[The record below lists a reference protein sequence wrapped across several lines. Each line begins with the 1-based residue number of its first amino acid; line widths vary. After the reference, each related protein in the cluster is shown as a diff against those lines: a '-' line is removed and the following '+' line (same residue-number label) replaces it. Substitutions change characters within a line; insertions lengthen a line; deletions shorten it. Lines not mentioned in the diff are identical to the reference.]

1 MNRRQALRG
10 FAVAGSASLAGCSSV
25 LGPGGTVLGT
35 IEVINSAT
43 VANRIRLLVTRGEET
58 LLDRTLSLPAMDGEG
73 GDPWRVIQPAWAE
86 QRGRYTVEAI
96 HYGEDGER
104 ETNGRAYTFTG
115 ADYDAHYGD
124 SHEDPGCI
132 AAAVVI
138 GSGDDEENG
147 EIGIGP
153 IHSAT
158 PCGTS
163 DSG

>member
-1 MNRRQALRG
+1 MNRRQALRRV
-10 FAVAGSASLAGCSSV
+10 AVAGSASLAGCSSV

-35 IEVINSAT
+35 IQVINASS

-58 LLDRTLSLPAMDGEG
+58 LLDRKLSLPAIDGED
-73 GDPWRVIQPAWAE
+73 GDPSRVIEPSWAE
-86 QRGRYTVEAI
+86 QRGRYAVDAI
-96 HYGEDGER
+96 HYGTDGER
-104 ETNGRAYTFTG
+104 ETNGREYTFTG

-138 GSGDDEENG
+138 GSGDDEANG
-147 EIGIGP
+147 DIGIGP
-153 IHSAT
+153 IHAEN

>member
-58 LLDRTLSLPAMDGEG
+58 LLDRELALPAIDAAD
-73 GDPWRVIQPAWAE
+73 GDPSRVIGPSWAE
-86 QRGRYTVEAI
+86 QRGEYTVDAT
-96 HYGEDGER
+96 HYGEDDDR
-104 ETNGRAYTFTG
+104 ETSGREYTFTG
-115 ADYDAHYGD
+115 ADYDAQYGD
-124 SHEDPGCI
+124 THEDPGCV
-132 AAAVVI
+132 AAVVVI
-138 GSGDDEENG
+138 GSDDEENG

-153 IHSAT
+153 IHAEN